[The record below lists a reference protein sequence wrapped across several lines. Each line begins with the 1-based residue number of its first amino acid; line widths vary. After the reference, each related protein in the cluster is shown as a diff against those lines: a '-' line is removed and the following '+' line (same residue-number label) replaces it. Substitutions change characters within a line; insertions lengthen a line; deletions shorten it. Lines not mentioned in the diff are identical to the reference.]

1 VKEKDT
7 VLPAIEK
14 RRAYRALDTR
24 PIEPEVLLGLIEAA
38 TTAPSA
44 MNNQPWRFITVTE
57 SERLKALKETLSRG
71 NYWAKRAPAIIAVV
85 TNNRWSMQLG
95 ERSYAPFEVG
105 MATMALQIQAVSE
118 GLSIHP
124 IAGFNADEAK
134 AVLKIEEDDSLLVLL
149 VLGYP
154 GSEEGL
160 SDAHRESEHS
170 ERTRLPLDRIHAFD
184 GWNQGMK
191 REGSA

>member
-1 VKEKDT
+1 M
-7 VLPAIEK
+7 LPAIEK

-24 PIEPEVLLGLIEAA
+24 PIETDVLLGLIEAA
-38 TTAPSA
+38 ATAPSG

-57 SERLKALKETLSRG
+57 TERLNALKGTLSRG

-118 GLSIHP
+118 GLYIHP

-134 AVLKIEEDDSLLVLL
+134 AVLGIEEDDSLLVLL
-149 VLGYP
+149 ILGYP

-170 ERTRLPLDRIHAFD
+170 RRSRFSLDRIHAFD
-184 GWNQGMK
+184 GWTHEMNP
-191 REGSA
+191 EASA

>member
-1 VKEKDT
+1 M
-7 VLPAIEK
+7 LPAIEK

-57 SERLKALKETLSRG
+57 SERLNALKETLSRG

-160 SDAHRESEHS
+160 SDAHRQSEHS
-170 ERTRLPLDRIHAFD
+170 VRTRLPLDRIHAFD

>member
-1 VKEKDT
+1 M
-7 VLPAIEK
+7 LPAIEQ

-24 PIEPEVLLGLIEAA
+24 PIEPDVLLGLIEAA
-38 TTAPSA
+38 STAPSG

-57 SERLKALKETLSRG
+57 RERLDALKESLSRG

-85 TNNRWSMQLG
+85 TNNHWSMQLG

-118 GLSIHP
+118 GLYIHP
-124 IAGFNADEAK
+124 IAGFNADQAK
-134 AVLKIEEDDSLLVLL
+134 AVLEIEKDDSLLVLL
-149 VLGYP
+149 ILGYP

-170 ERTRLPLDRIHAFD
+170 ERNRLPLERIHAFD
-184 GWNQGMK
+184 GWTPLMK